1 MKFFLDQTAK
11 SPDFPAVVIYKGDM
25 DQTKLALLD
34 AHDWEPT
41 ITRLAAYVVML
52 CRLHQYKLP
61 GHTEPEDVVI
71 EAIEKVYSG
80 ERNWHP
86 EKDEDLG
93 RYMAS
98 VVKSMMSNLM
108 ESKQL
113 STVEM
118 NSVTIPVRES
128 VQHQLEYEELNNRIV
143 QSVRKDP
150 ELAIVFKALKDGFRP
165 IEISREYSL
174 DIEIV
179 RSAQKKLR
187 TLVTRIIEES

>member
-1 MKFFLDQTAK
+1 
-11 SPDFPAVVIYKGDM
+11 M
-25 DQTKLALLD
+25 DQTKLELLD
-34 AHDWEPT
+34 AHDWQPT
-41 ITRLAAYVVML
+41 ITRLVAYVVML

-61 GHTEPEDVVI
+61 GQTQPEDVVV
-71 EAIEKVYSG
+71 EAIEKVYGG
-80 ERNWHP
+80 ERNWDP
-86 EKDEDLG
+86 EKDKDLG

-113 STVEM
+113 RTVDV
-118 NSVTIPVRES
+118 NSVTIPISES
-128 VQHQLEYEELNNRIV
+128 VHPQLEYEELNNRIV
-143 QSVRKDP
+143 ESVRKDP

-165 IEISREYSL
+165 IDISREYSL